1 MEQVIKNISI
11 KQIRQAVPDV
21 KGIDND
27 LLIDHTEY
35 YISEK
40 NNRIYKYPL
49 RLDGLLIA
57 IREKGESRFRINM
70 NEFC

>member
-1 MEQVIKNISI
+1 MEYPIKNISI
-11 KQIRQAVPDV
+11 EQIRRAVHDV

-35 YISEK
+35 YISGK
-40 NNRIYKYPL
+40 NTRIYKYPL

-57 IREKGESRFRINM
+57 IRKGYL
-70 NEFC
+70 